1 MKRAAKILSV
11 SIGISSLLGLI
22 IPSILYLAERIS
34 HDQVRWVMLSATI
47 LWFISSSFWFIER
60 E

>member
-22 IPSILYLAERIS
+22 IPSILYLGERIS
-34 HDQVRWVMLSATI
+34 HDQVKWVMLSATI